1 MSIIDSLTRLRQATI
16 ERYQA
21 QVYRVFVN
29 GLEITYGG
37 RSPTIYNAGTEDLV
51 IIPNYEFGQRAW
63 RASIPFLSQN
73 ADQVRL
79 DAAWVLRGKANHNI
93 ACRAASINIANVGNV
108 FEVILVEK
116 TVGVTNG

>member
-51 IIPNYEFGQRAW
+51 VIPNYEFGQRAW

-73 ADQVRL
+73 ANQVRL
-79 DAAWVLRGKANHNI
+79 DAAWVLRGKADHNI
-93 ACRAASINIANVGNV
+93 SCRAASINIANVGNV